1 MAMKWFS
8 GGNAEQV
15 LQISVNEIRPN
26 PYQPRKTFTD
36 ETINELAASI
46 KQVGIIQPLIV
57 RKLGAV
63 FELVAG
69 ERRLRAAKTAGL
81 VTVPVVVKQYTDQ
94 EVAQATLIEN
104 LQRED
109 LNVLE
114 EALAYDQLLSDFN
127 LTQEELA
134 KRLGMSQS
142 TVANKRRLLKL
153 ADEVKELLSGGA
165 LSERHARALLKL
177 ESHQAQATLAALAVS
192 QDMTVKQI
200 EEAVERFLAGES
212 EEEAAATAAIKPIR
226 RFLVRDVRIFV
237 NSVRQAIDLMKKN
250 GVAAEVQELDKE
262 THYEFVVRIPK

>member
-1 MAMKWFS
+1 MKWFG

-26 PYQPRKTFTD
+26 PYQPRKTFT
-36 ETINELAASI
+36 EESIRELSASI

-57 RKLGAV
+57 RKLGGV
-63 FELVAG
+63 YELVAG
-69 ERRLRAAKTAGL
+69 ERRLRAAKVAGL
-81 VTVPVVVKQYTDQ
+81 VTVPVVVKQYTNQ
-94 EVAQATLIEN
+94 EVAQATLVEN

-114 EALAYDQLLSDFN
+114 EALAYDLLLSEFS

-134 KRLGMSQS
+134 RRLGMSQS

-153 ADEVKELLSGGA
+153 ADEVKVLLSEGK

-177 ESHQAQATLAALAVS
+177 ESLQAQATLAALAVS
-192 QDMTVKQI
+192 QDLTVKQT

-212 EEEAAATAAIKPIR
+212 EHEDGATAVVKPVR

-237 NSVRQAIDLMKKN
+237 NSVRQAIALMKKN
-250 GVAAEVQELDKE
+250 GVAAEVQEIDKD

>member
-1 MAMKWFS
+1 MKWFS
-8 GGNAEQV
+8 GGSAEQV
-15 LQISVNEIRPN
+15 LQISVKEIRPN
-26 PYQPRKTFTD
+26 PYQPRKTFAN
-36 ETINELAASI
+36 ETLNELAASI

-57 RKLGAV
+57 RKLGSG

-69 ERRLRAAKTAGL
+69 ERRLRAAKMAGL
-81 VTVPVVVKQYTDQ
+81 VAVPVVVKQYTDQ

-114 EALAYDQLLSDFN
+114 EALAYDQLLSDFR

-153 ADEVKELLSGGA
+153 ADEVKDLLSLGE

-177 ESHQAQATLAALAVS
+177 ESHQAQVALAALAVS
-192 QDMTVKQI
+192 QDMTVKQT

-212 EEEAAATAAIKPIR
+212 EGEAETGATAAVKPVR

-237 NSVRQAIDLMKKN
+237 NSVRQAVNLMRKN

>member
-1 MAMKWFS
+1 MKWFS

-15 LQISVNEIRPN
+15 LQINIHEVRPN
-26 PYQPRKTFTD
+26 PYQPRKTFA
-36 ETINELAASI
+36 EEGIAELAASI

-57 RKLGAV
+57 RKLGSV
-63 FELVAG
+63 YELVAG
-69 ERRLRAAKTAGL
+69 ERRLRAAKAAGL
-81 VTVPVVVKQYTDQ
+81 STVPVVVKQYTDQ

-114 EALAYDQLLSDFN
+114 EALAYDQLLNDFN

-153 ADEVKELLSGGA
+153 ADGVKDMLSKGA

-177 ESHQAQATLAALAVS
+177 DSHQVQTTLAALAVS
-192 QDMTVKQI
+192 EDMTVKQT

-212 EEEAAATAAIKPIR
+212 EQEAVATAAVKPIR
-226 RFLVRDVRIFV
+226 RFFVRDVRIFV

-250 GVAAEVQELDKE
+250 GVAAQVEERDGE